1 MNIHEYQAKELLQKF
16 DVATTRGRVA
26 ATLDEAEQIAREL
39 GDIDIVVKAQIH
51 AGGRGKGSFK
61 DGFKGGVHV
70 RKTPDEVRDVAAKM
84 LGQILVTHQT
94 GPAGRLVNKLLVAE
108 SADIAR
114 EIYFAVLLDRATAA
128 PLIVASTEGGV
139 EIEAVAAKSPEKIIR
154 EPIDPL
160 AGLQPYQA
168 RKLASQLGFESSQLK
183 NASKLFEGLYR
194 TFIAYDCSM
203 IEVNPLVVTNKGE
216 VLALDAK
223 FNFDDNALY
232 RHPEIA
238 AMRDVAEEDPREVEA
253 SKHGLNYI
261 GLDGDIAC
269 LVNGAGLAMA
279 TMDIIKFYGG
289 EPANFLDVG
298 GGATEEQVTEAL
310 KILIADKHVKA
321 ILVNIF
327 GGIMKVDIIA
337 QGIINAAKSV
347 KLSVPLVVR
356 LEGTNVERGKQMLKE
371 SGLALIAADDLA
383 DAAQKVVTARNRN
396 SKSQIPNPKFQLNSQ
411 IPIPKWTLARND
423 AIWKTAHFGSRTP
436 FYQTTTRTLANTEDA
451 RQLVRA
457 SRSVAANWIEADEA
471 LSKKDFLMRQKFAQK
486 KQKRAAVSCAYSTR
500 FQRRMRP
507 VLATV
512 WQRKLASSRLSSLRS
527 SRNLATYDFSLC
539 AFFALRFCLDLA

>member
-26 ATLDEAEQIAREL
+26 ATLDDAEQIAREL
-39 GDIDIVVKAQIH
+39 GDIDIVAKAQIH
-51 AGGRGKGSFK
+51 AGGRGKGTFK
-61 DGFKGGVHV
+61 NGFKGGVHV

-94 GPAGRLVNKLLVAE
+94 GPSGRVVNKVLVAE

-160 AGLQPYQA
+160 AGLQSYQG
-168 RKLASQLGFESSQLK
+168 RKLASQLGFESSRLK

-203 IEVNPLVVTNKGE
+203 VEVNPLVVTNKGE

-238 AMRDVAEEDPREVEA
+238 AMRDIAEEDPREVEA

-298 GGATEEQVTEAL
+298 GGATEEQVTEAF
-310 KILIADKHVKA
+310 KILIADKKVRA

-327 GGIMKVDIIA
+327 GGIMKCDVIA
-337 QGIINAAKSV
+337 QGIIDAAKTV

-356 LEGTNVERGKQMLKE
+356 LEGTNVELGRQMLKE
-371 SGLALIAADDLA
+371 SGLALITADDLA
-383 DAAQKVVTARNRN
+383 DAAQKVVKAANAAG
-396 SKSQIPNPKFQLNSQ
+396 SKSQTSNP
-411 IPIPKWTLARND
+411 
-423 AIWKTAHFGSRTP
+423 G
-436 FYQTTTRTLANTEDA
+436 
-451 RQLVRA
+451 
-457 SRSVAANWIEADEA
+457 
-471 LSKKDFLMRQKFAQK
+471 
-486 KQKRAAVSCAYSTR
+486 
-500 FQRRMRP
+500 
-507 VLATV
+507 
-512 WQRKLASSRLSSLRS
+512 
-527 SRNLATYDFSLC
+527 
-539 AFFALRFCLDLA
+539 

>member
-61 DGFKGGVHV
+61 NGFKGGVHV

-94 GPAGRLVNKLLVAE
+94 GPTGRLVNKVLVAE

-139 EIEAVAAKSPEKIIR
+139 EIETVAAKSPEKIIR

-203 IEVNPLVVTNKGE
+203 VEVNPLVVTNKGE

-298 GGATEEQVTEAL
+298 GGATEEQVTEAF

-337 QGIINAAKSV
+337 QGIINAAKSI
-347 KLSVPLVVR
+347 KLSVPLIVR
-356 LEGTNVERGKQMLKE
+356 LEGTNVEKGKQLLKE
-371 SGLALIAADDLA
+371 SGVALIAADDLA
-383 DAAQKVVTARNRN
+383 DAAQKA
-396 SKSQIPNPKFQLNSQ
+396 
-411 IPIPKWTLARND
+411 
-423 AIWKTAHFGSRTP
+423 
-436 FYQTTTRTLANTEDA
+436 
-451 RQLVRA
+451 
-457 SRSVAANWIEADEA
+457 VAAA
-471 LSKKDFLMRQKFAQK
+471 KGK
-486 KQKRAAVSCAYSTR
+486 
-500 FQRRMRP
+500 
-507 VLATV
+507 
-512 WQRKLASSRLSSLRS
+512 
-527 SRNLATYDFSLC
+527 
-539 AFFALRFCLDLA
+539 